1 MWVRQNWPDAF
12 LLSIHRNRLV
22 EALANDKTLR
32 SEVRDVLRLPDA
44 PELGRLRAHLAD
56 DGESLS
62 EPVGEL
68 LATVMTATD
77 DPVAVLEA
85 AALDPDMAI
94 ASAASPYLSGQLPV
108 PVAAPPAVDSVPD
121 ARTRVPDS
129 DRQRR
134 AREAN
139 AQARS
144 LRRDLRK
151 AQDEKRRLEREL
163 SSAIER
169 AQDAEVSIAAL
180 RDQLPSRRER
190 DALASASTQQDKIS
204 ELQRRLNAERAARRY
219 DLRELRER
227 LSEAE
232 LALALTQESLD
243 RERRGRRGLEAELGD
258 AGARARRLKPL
269 TEREAASL
277 RQAASGMSD
286 GPAKTRKI
294 RRADSLDQLAESLGE
309 LYELDTNGASDP
321 VADAHGQRAT
331 ARTYISEMR
340 SRGLTV
346 TPVGGANHIGGSA
359 LLIQAGR
366 TRLLVDAGLKPQ
378 AHISRPGPD
387 RINEVVA
394 EPIDAV
400 VVTHAH
406 ADHAGFVPW
415 VVERQ
420 RRTVVLCSPETKAL
434 LPTVWA
440 DSVLVMRADADAASQ
455 WREHFE
461 PPYGDAEVA
470 QAEEALHGIGYGQSR
485 TVGDLEVTL
494 FKAGHILGAAGVVVR
509 AGDQRVVIT
518 GDIDDRG
525 QSSVG
530 AAEIPP
536 RLAAAADLLVIET
549 TYCDAVHPDR
559 GREGDDL
566 VRRAEEV
573 LEAGGRI
580 LVPAFGLGRAQE
592 IALLL
597 GERLPNVDVLIDG
610 LARDISELYARNG
623 APEVLHG
630 RVRKV
635 IYREREIIGFHEGV
649 VITTSG
655 MLTGGAAIPWAKAVL
670 LEPDSALFLCGHQDE
685 EAPGHELEELA
696 DADPDRPRSIRL
708 RDEQG
713 KPVEI
718 DVASAVYKYN
728 LSAHADRNGLKGII
742 DLVHPKAIMLVHG
755 EPGPQALF
763 RARLNAAG
771 YGVVDNREPWYADAV
786 VPDDRLVR
794 RRHQA
799 RGRGRRVGR
808 H

>member
-1 MWVRQNWPDAF
+1 
-12 LLSIHRNRLV
+12 
-22 EALANDKTLR
+22 
-32 SEVRDVLRLPDA
+32 
-44 PELGRLRAHLAD
+44 
-56 DGESLS
+56 
-62 EPVGEL
+62 
-68 LATVMTATD
+68 
-77 DPVAVLEA
+77 
-85 AALDPDMAI
+85 
-94 ASAASPYLSGQLPV
+94 V

-509 AGDQRVVIT
+509 AGDQR
-518 GDIDDRG
+518 
-525 QSSVG
+525 
-530 AAEIPP
+530 
-536 RLAAAADLLVIET
+536 
-549 TYCDAVHPDR
+549 
-559 GREGDDL
+559 
-566 VRRAEEV
+566 
-573 LEAGGRI
+573 
-580 LVPAFGLGRAQE
+580 
-592 IALLL
+592 
-597 GERLPNVDVLIDG
+597 
-610 LARDISELYARNG
+610 
-623 APEVLHG
+623 
-630 RVRKV
+630 
-635 IYREREIIGFHEGV
+635 
-649 VITTSG
+649 
-655 MLTGGAAIPWAKAVL
+655 
-670 LEPDSALFLCGHQDE
+670 
-685 EAPGHELEELA
+685 
-696 DADPDRPRSIRL
+696 
-708 RDEQG
+708 
-713 KPVEI
+713 
-718 DVASAVYKYN
+718 
-728 LSAHADRNGLKGII
+728 
-742 DLVHPKAIMLVHG
+742 
-755 EPGPQALF
+755 
-763 RARLNAAG
+763 
-771 YGVVDNREPWYADAV
+771 
-786 VPDDRLVR
+786 
-794 RRHQA
+794 
-799 RGRGRRVGR
+799 
-808 H
+808 